1 MVDQDCVRV
10 LLLYLD
16 RQLSPD
22 PNRKRIK
29 PVSLNAAV
37 SQSPLD
43 GYPVEEIFK
52 AAQYIVTKEYALVS
66 AKDKRLIPHIHP
78 KKYQF
83 TALTSKG
90 LDLIPVLSDDSGWL
104 ALKTRLGQVFEVS
117 LSQLLAIGAEIGLN
131 SLLR

>member
-29 PVSLNAAV
+29 PVSLKTAV

-43 GYPVEEIFK
+43 GYPAEEIYK
-52 AAQYIVTKEYALVS
+52 AAQYIVTKEYALV
-66 AKDKRLIPHIHP
+66 AARDKRLIPHIHP
-78 KKYQF
+78 QKYQF

-90 LDLIPVLSDDSGWL
+90 LDLVPALSDDSVWPV
-104 ALKTRLGQVFEVS
+104 LKTRLGHVFEVS
-117 LSQLLAIGAEIGLN
+117 FSQLLAVGAEIGFN